1 MATRYETGVMEKREK
16 KRREQSLLNWINCR
30 GDKTEG
36 KSCQGLNPLE
46 RDELVS
52 DPSEDEPTR

>member
-1 MATRYETGVMEKREK
+1 MKPVSLKKREK
-16 KRREQSLLNWINCR
+16 KRREQSLLNWINDR

-36 KSCQGLNPLE
+36 KSYQGLNPLE